1 MHSYMFD
8 IWLGFT
14 EVNIDLLKFWWLWRR
29 SKPLTVILQLVIAL
43 KVIIIVGLVARCV
56 GSS

>member
-43 KVIIIVGLVARCV
+43 KVIIFVGLVARCV